1 MAAYN
6 EPGRRA
12 LAERPRTLV
21 TVFGVLTVVGV
32 LLGGP
37 GRAAA
42 QRIGIRSGPPP
53 ANVYGKHCLGDQ
65 EQKLLLEHYV
75 VGSINPLGLENQL
88 RLSVCTPLLEKPG
101 LLYDFTN
108 FEFGLANYVS
118 PTHVHGGLFGAVTPL
133 SFITLKAEVTGFY
146 IWPIGLTFPGAGV
159 TPLLDQD
166 TCTATY
172 DDNVPPKD
180 PVPGAPPQPQATNGY
195 GVRALLGA
203 ALQGSVPFGKRLDL
217 LLFNGFNSEFWRY
230 NTDKCIFVARRDV
243 GIRGS
248 GAWILANTSVLA
260 FAIKVHPN
268 HTIRIGATNDL
279 VYTPDNGYLGNVAA
293 GLISYGVS
301 NLRNLAKSFA
311 VFVRAGT
318 FTHGFRHIGPNPINH
333 ANAIQ
338 PPGAVTL
345 AIGLDITYELAK
357 RKTRRANEKDLQA
370 VPPAPPAAPETP
382 GQAPGPAPGQTPALG
397 EPPGPVPTGSPQNPS
412 TPAEPTPTGEAR

>member
-1 MAAYN
+1 MAAHK
-6 EPGRRA
+6 EPFRRA
-12 LAERPRTLV
+12 AASRPGGLAAF
-21 TVFGVLTVVGV
+21 FGLITVVGV
-32 LLGGP
+32 ALCCP
-37 GRAAA
+37 GRALA
-42 QRIGIRSGPPP
+42 QRIGLRSGPPP
-53 ANVYGKHCLGDQ
+53 STVLGKHCLGDQ
-65 EQKLLLEHYV
+65 EQKLLLNHYT

-88 RLSVCTPLLEKPG
+88 RLSVCTPFVEKPG
-101 LLYDFTN
+101 LLFDFTN
-108 FEFGLANYVS
+108 FEFGLANYIS
-118 PTHVHGGLFGAVTPL
+118 PTHVHGGIYGAVTPL

-180 PVPGAPPQPQATNGY
+180 PVPGAPPTPQASNGY

-217 LLFNGFNSEFWRY
+217 LLFNGFNSEYWRY
-230 NTDKCIFVARRDV
+230 SNDKCIFVARRDV

-248 GAWILANTSVLA
+248 GAWILANTAVVAL
-260 FAIKVHPN
+260 AIKVHPN
-268 HTIRIGATNDL
+268 HTIRIGATDDL

-311 VFVRAGT
+311 LFVRAGT
-318 FTHGFRHIGPNPINH
+318 FTHGFRHIGPNPANH
-333 ANAIQ
+333 LNPIQ

-345 AIGLDITYELAK
+345 AIGLDVTYELAK
-357 RKTRRANEKDLQA
+357 RKTRRAAQMELQA
-370 VPPAPPAAPETP
+370 AQPPAAETAPAAATPAATP
-382 GQAPGPAPGQTPALG
+382 GEATGPA
-397 EPPGPVPTGSPQNPS
+397 PTGSPQNPT
-412 TPAEPTPTGEAR
+412 TPAEPTPPTGEAR